1 MEGEVGKRALE
12 CILMPAMFAAKS
24 VRAQRDRLLQLRRR
38 LQRSPGSVSVQ
49 DLAADLFKVYSAGLT
64 HGAGY
69 LNGCLEIAYDNDAD
83 LSFCDPAFAF
93 VPDEQLY
100 ETLFAHRLR
109 PRPTTQTDA
118 FARIVVAYYAVNLAL
133 RYHVPRCVEFLV
145 GVRPPSATSS
155 SKTDGRMVGY
165 ADDTLAAATDHIFK
179 TRLADMPRP
188 DPDVPRTRPRL
199 FNRTL
204 DPADAPAAA
213 DAPTWEPPQVAS
225 SNDLDQALSYLH
237 RACSLASLA
246 VKHIDAAVAVISTFL
261 DPKEVAETAEMADEE
276 AYISEVVLALLAAT
290 RSVHRHEC
298 FHRSEYP
305 IHSARFIQ
313 CRTDPIHQINLIEAD
328 YFT

>member
-12 CILMPAMFAAKS
+12 CILMPAMFAAKT

-49 DLAADLFKVYSAGLT
+49 DLAADLFKVYSKGLT

-69 LNGCLEIAYDNDAD
+69 LTGCLELAYDNDAD

-109 PRPTTQTDA
+109 PRPATQTDA
-118 FARIVVAYYAVNLAL
+118 FARLEVAYYAVNLAL

-145 GVRPPSATSS
+145 GVRPPSATAAGG
-155 SKTDGRMVGY
+155 KPDDRMVGY

-179 TRLADMPRP
+179 TRLAGMPRP
-188 DPDVPRTRPRL
+188 DPDVPRTRPSL

-204 DPADAPAAA
+204 DPSQGPAAA
-213 DAPTWEPPQVAS
+213 TWEPPQVAT
-225 SNDLDQALSYLH
+225 SNDPDQALSYLH

-261 DPKEVAETAEMADEE
+261 DPKDVAETAEMANED
-276 AYISEVVLALLAAT
+276 AYISEDGP
-290 RSVHRHEC
+290 
-298 FHRSEYP
+298 YP
-305 IHSARFIQ
+305 S
-313 CRTDPIHQINLIEAD
+313 D
-328 YFT
+328 